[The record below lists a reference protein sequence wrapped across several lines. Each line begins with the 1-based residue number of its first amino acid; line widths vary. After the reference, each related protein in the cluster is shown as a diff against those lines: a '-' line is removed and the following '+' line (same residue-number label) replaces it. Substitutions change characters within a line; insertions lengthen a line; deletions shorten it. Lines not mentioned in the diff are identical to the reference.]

1 MKKENAILTAI
12 AVVAIV
18 AVVAFVVLK
27 FLPTKAEKTSVK
39 GYSSPSIFDITGF
52 FTDSIKNTI
61 STIQNIGT
69 TTTTTTGTSTTGN
82 GSIKPD
88 TNEAD
93 QTASQILEGY
103 LA

>member
-1 MKKENAILTAI
+1 MKKENAILAAI
-12 AVVAIV
+12 AVVVIV
-18 AVVAFVVLK
+18 AVVAFIALK
-27 FLPTKAEKTSVK
+27 FLPTKAKKTSVTS
-39 GYSSPSIFDITGF
+39 YSSPSIFDITGF

-69 TTTTTTGTSTTGN
+69 TTTTTTGN

-88 TNEAD
+88 TSEAD